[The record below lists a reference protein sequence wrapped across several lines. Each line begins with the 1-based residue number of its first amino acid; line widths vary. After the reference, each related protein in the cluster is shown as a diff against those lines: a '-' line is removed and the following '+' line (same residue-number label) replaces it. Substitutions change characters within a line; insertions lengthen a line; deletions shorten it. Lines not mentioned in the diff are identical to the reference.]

1 MVTKNKSLLAGLL
14 GISRKN
20 IYYHEIKPEND
31 KVVKEEINLVHKD
44 NPAYGHKR
52 LALALNYSNNK
63 VRRIMRKFGLHPPR
77 RKRKTVWITQST
89 DNHHYTN
96 LIKNLTVT
104 KPQQIFVSDL
114 TDLKFKGKNFYL
126 STIEDV
132 FTREIVSAEI
142 SDQHDSV
149 LSLKTIGKIIA
160 DKNYPE
166 IFHTDQ
172 GREFMAQI
180 VTNLLE
186 KNGVKI
192 SVSDKGSPW
201 QNGFKE
207 SFFGRFKDETGD
219 LDRFETLG
227 EFAEEIFSFI
237 RYYNHLR
244 IHTVL
249 KMSPYQFKQKYLKP
263 LSQKSDT

>member
-1 MVTKNKSLLAGLL
+1 MAANNKSLIAKLL
-14 GISRKN
+14 RINRKRL
-20 IYYHEIKPEND
+20 YYHRVQPQKDEAI
-31 KVVKEEINLVHKD
+31 KEEIKLVHRD

-63 VRRIMRKFGLHPPR
+63 MRRVMKKFGIHPPR

-89 DNHHYTN
+89 DDHHYTN
-96 LIKNLTVT
+96 LIKDLTTTRPKQV
-104 KPQQIFVSDL
+104 FVSDL
-114 TDLKFKGKNFYL
+114 TYLKFKGKNFYL
-126 STIEDV
+126 ATIEDI

-142 SDQHDSV
+142 SDKHDSN
-149 LSLKTIGKIIA
+149 LSLKTINKIVT
-160 DKNYPE
+160 DNNYPE

-172 GREFMAQI
+172 GKEFMAQA
-180 VTNLLE
+180 VTGLLE
-186 KNGVKI
+186 KHGVKI

-207 SFFGRFKDETGD
+207 SFFGRFKDENGD

-237 RYYNHLR
+237 RYYNHPR
-244 IHTVL
+244 IHTSL
-249 KMSPYQFKQKYLKP
+249 KMSPYQFKQKYLES
-263 LSQKSDT
+263 LSQKLDT